1 MSAGGVRAS
10 TVVVLA
16 LCAMLAGCGPRATS
30 AGDAAATAPP
40 LTVFAA
46 ASLKGAMDVAADA
59 YGARTGQRVQVSYA
73 ASPALARQIE
83 QGAPADVFVSADVAW
98 MDWLQARQRVDA
110 ASRRALLGNTLVLVA
125 PVDADTSAVDL
136 APGVDLAAR
145 LHGGRLALASTAGV
159 PAGRYAKSALQSL
172 SLWDGVRAHLA
183 ETENVRAALMLVA
196 RGEAPLGVVY
206 GSDALAEPA
215 VRVVATFPADSHPP
229 IVYPVARVAR
239 STHPG
244 TTAFLA
250 WLQTPPAQAIFRAHG
265 FEVW

>member
-1 MSAGGVRAS
+1 
-10 TVVVLA
+10 VLA
-16 LCAMLAGCGPRATS
+16 LLAMLAGCAPRATS
-30 AGDAAATAPP
+30 ADDAAATTPP

-59 YGARTGQRVQVSYA
+59 YGTRTGQRVQVSYA

-83 QGAPADVFVSADVAW
+83 QGAPADVFVSADEAW
-98 MDWLQARQRVDA
+98 MDWLQARQLVDA
-110 ASRRALLGNTLVLVA
+110 TSRHPLLGNTLVLVA
-125 PVDADTSAVDL
+125 PANADTSPVEL
-136 APGVDLAAR
+136 VPGMDLAAR

-172 SLWDGVRAHLA
+172 SLWDQVHAHLA

-196 RGEAPLGVVY
+196 LGEAPLGVVY

-215 VRVVATFPADSHPP
+215 VRVVATFPAGSHPP
-229 IVYPVARVAR
+229 IVYPVARLAR

-244 TTAFLA
+244 AAAFVA
-250 WLQTPPAQAIFRAHG
+250 WLRTPPARAIFRARG